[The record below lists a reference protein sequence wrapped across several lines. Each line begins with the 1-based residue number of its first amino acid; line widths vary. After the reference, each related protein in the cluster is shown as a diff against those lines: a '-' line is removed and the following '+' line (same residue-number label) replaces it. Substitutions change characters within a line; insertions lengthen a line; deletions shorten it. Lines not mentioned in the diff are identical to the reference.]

1 MGTETFSDAIQ
12 GGGRMATHEEITES
26 LMAFTENYNKNER
39 LKIMNKDW
47 NRIVVVQATDV
58 ESLHTLTLLDGVVSL
73 KEGKSNDPD
82 LTVISDS
89 ETLADIFYGDITPT
103 EPYNNGSLR
112 IIGSEDDIIR
122 LDFIS
127 LMIWGE

>member
-1 MGTETFSDAIQ
+1 
-12 GGGRMATHEEITES
+12 
-26 LMAFTENYNKNER
+26 
-39 LKIMNKDW
+39 
-47 NRIVVVQATDV
+47 
-58 ESLHTLTLLDGVVSL
+58 
-73 KEGKSNDPD
+73 
-82 LTVISDS
+82 VISDS

-103 EPYNNGSLR
+103 GPYNNGTLR

>member
-1 MGTETFSDAIQ
+1 
-12 GGGRMATHEEITES
+12 MASHAELTES
-26 LMAFTENYNKNER
+26 LSVFKDNYNSNDR

-47 NRIVVVQATDV
+47 NRVVVVRATDV
-58 ESLHTLTLLDGVVSL
+58 TSEHTITVRDGAVSFA
-73 KEGKSNDPD
+73 EGAAETAD

-89 ETLADIFYGDITPT
+89 EILADIFYGDITPT
-103 EPYNNGSLR
+103 EPYNNGTLR
-112 IIGSEDDIIR
+112 IIGQEDDILR

>member
-1 MGTETFSDAIQ
+1 MFKDK
-12 GGGRMATHEEITES
+12 
-26 LMAFTENYNKNER
+26 YNNNER
-39 LKIMNKDW
+39 LKVMNRDW
-47 NRIVVVQATDV
+47 NRVVVVKANDI
-58 ESLHTLTLLDGVVSL
+58 ESLHTFTVWLGVVSL
-73 KEGKSNDPD
+73 AEGAADKPD

-103 EPYNNGSLR
+103 EPYNNGTLK
-112 IIGSEDDIIR
+112 ILGQEDDIIR

>member
-1 MGTETFSDAIQ
+1 
-12 GGGRMATHEEITES
+12 MATHEEIAGS
-26 LMAFTENYNKNER
+26 LQAFADSYNKNER
-39 LKIMNKDW
+39 LKIMNRDW
-47 NRIVVVQATDV
+47 DRVVQIKATDV
-58 ESLHTLTLLDGVVSL
+58 ESVHTLILKDGVLSL
-73 KEGKSNDPD
+73 VEGAAGSPD

-103 EPYNNGSLR
+103 EPYNNGTLR
-112 IIGSEDDIIR
+112 IMGSEDDIIR

>member
-1 MGTETFSDAIQ
+1 
-12 GGGRMATHEEITES
+12 MASHSEIRES
-26 LMAFTENYNKNER
+26 LKIFEENYNGNDR
-39 LKIMNKDW
+39 LRIMNKDW
-47 NRIVVVQATDV
+47 ERVVVVKATDIAS
-58 ESLHTLTLLDGVVSL
+58 EHTITVREGVVSL
-73 KEGKSNDPD
+73 MDGAAATAD

-103 EPYNNGSLR
+103 EPYNNGTLR
-112 IIGSEDDIIR
+112 IIGQEDDILR

>member
-1 MGTETFSDAIQ
+1 
-12 GGGRMATHEEITES
+12 MATHEEITGS
-26 LMAFTENYNKNER
+26 LKAFQDNYSKNER
-39 LKIMNKDW
+39 LKVMNRDW
-47 NRIVVVQATDV
+47 DRVVVIRATDI
-58 ESLHTLTLLDGVVSL
+58 ESLHTLTLKEGSLSL
-73 KEGKSNDPD
+73 KEGASESPD

-103 EPYNNGSLR
+103 EPYNNGTLR
-112 IIGSEDDIIR
+112 IMGAEDDIIR

>member
-1 MGTETFSDAIQ
+1 MAI
-12 GGGRMATHEEITES
+12 HEEITES
-26 LMAFTENYNKNER
+26 LMAFTENFNKNER
-39 LKIMNKDW
+39 LKIMNRDW
-47 NRIVVVQATDV
+47 DRVVVIQATDID
-58 ESLHTLTLLDGVVSL
+58 SLHTLTLVDGVVSL
-73 KEGKSNDPD
+73 KEGTSNGPD

-103 EPYNNGSLR
+103 EPYNNGTLR

>member
-1 MGTETFSDAIQ
+1 V
-12 GGGRMATHEEITES
+12 ATHEEITES
-26 LMAFTENYNKNER
+26 LTVFTDGYNKNGR
-39 LKIMNKDW
+39 LKIMNRDW
-47 NRIVVVQATDV
+47 DRVVVVQATDID
-58 ESLHTLTLLDGVVSL
+58 SLHTLTLVDGVVSL
-73 KEGKSNDPD
+73 KEGAAGNPD

-103 EPYNNGSLR
+103 EPYNNGTLR
-112 IIGSEDDIIR
+112 IIGTEDDIIR

>member
-1 MGTETFSDAIQ
+1 
-12 GGGRMATHEEITES
+12 MATHTEITES
-26 LMAFTENYNKNER
+26 LKVFEENYNGNDR

-47 NRIVVVQATDV
+47 DRVVVVKATDV
-58 ESLHTLTLLDGVVSL
+58 TSEHTITVREGVASLV
-73 KEGKSNDPD
+73 EGAATAAD

-103 EPYNNGSLR
+103 EPYNNGTLR
-112 IIGSEDDIIR
+112 IIGQEDDILR